1 MKLFEAKK
9 WSFAFWACCYELKMY
24 VDVLKL
30 FVVLGM
36 DGSFSMY
43 RSM

>member
-1 MKLFEAKK
+1 
-9 WSFAFWACCYELKMY
+9 MY